1 MSTNKALTLQ
11 AQESA
16 KTMENLTSHMRLIAL
31 KTEKE
36 TIFMRI
42 ITVVTLFF
50 LPGTFV
56 AVSRLF
62 NIRSAM
68 AALIPQTLMSTDI
81 MKFQNDND
89 NISRFSW
96 QALVMYMGITL
107 PVMGITLWAAFRY
120 RRREQE
126 KLNEK
131 RGKSG
136 SSDLESG
143 LSSDT

>member
-1 MSTNKALTLQ
+1 MNKDLTLQ
-11 AQESA
+11 AHESA
-16 KTMENLTSHMRLIAL
+16 KKMENLTTHMKHIAL

-56 AVSRLF
+56 AVSGLL
-62 NIRSAM
+62 NIRSIL

-89 NISRFSW
+89 TITRFSW
-96 QALVMYMGITL
+96 KALLMYVSITI
-107 PVMGITLWAAFRY
+107 PIMVFTVWMAFRY
-120 RRREQE
+120 RRREQDKLRQKRAESE
-126 KLNEK
+126 KL
-131 RGKSG
+131 
-136 SSDLESG
+136 DLELGISR
-143 LSSDT
+143 SS

>member
-1 MSTNKALTLQ
+1 MSTSKDLTIR

-16 KTMENLTSHMRLIAL
+16 EKMETLTAHMKHIAL

-56 AVSRLF
+56 AVSHLHHVHP
-62 NIRSAM
+62 AM
-68 AALIPQTLMSTDI
+68 TALIPQTLMSTDI

-89 NISRFSW
+89 VISRFSW
-96 QALVMYMGITL
+96 QALLMYFGITI
-107 PVMGITLWAAFRY
+107 PIMAFTVWAAFRY
-120 RRREQE
+120 RRREQDKLKQKRAEAE
-126 KLNEK
+126 KA
-131 RGKSG
+131 
-136 SSDLESG
+136 DLELG
-143 LSSDT
+143 LSIDA